1 MATITFPYADP
12 GVASFEVMDTYINQN
27 LLAGIHPELKPAYSF
42 PMANNT
48 SFVQFSVVGLDANG
62 DLAMAVRDSVDP
74 ADDIQPIGVIAH
86 ASALGATGTG
96 SAPVF
101 YSGHFNMDALVWDA
115 SYDTDA
121 KRKAAFHGA
130 PTPTN
135 ILIDK
140 KFA

>member
-12 GVASFEVMDTYINQN
+12 GVASFEVMDTYVNKH

-42 PMANNT
+42 PMANDT
-48 SFVQFSVVGLDANG
+48 SFAQFSVVGLDANG
-62 DLAMAVRDSVDP
+62 DVAMAVTGSVDP
-74 ADDIQPIGVIAH
+74 ADDIKPIGVVAH
-86 ASALGATGTG
+86 AAALGATGTG
-96 SAPVF
+96 SCAVF
-101 YSGHFNMDALVWDA
+101 YSGHFNMDALVWHA
-115 SYDTDA
+115 SFDTDA
-121 KRKAAFHGA
+121 KKKAAFHGS